1 MHSFFSPIPKM
12 AEIFCRE
19 IETLNRPRAISIE
32 PSRIARWLSFL
43 TLNSFL
49 TWLGVSEIAKNGLSI
64 SFSTLVALVMLSVV
78 AHTTF
83 YCARRELLDRRLLM
97 NGDSAVGK
105 VLMQEMVGHRTKVS
119 EIQYEFNDRDG
130 NRWHGSG
137 EDTTREYFTG
147 APIVIIYE
155 PSDPSR
161 NVAVC
166 TTGWRIRTADGY
178 ALEP

>member
-1 MHSFFSPIPKM
+1 M
-12 AEIFCRE
+12 AELFCRE
-19 IETLNRPRAISIE
+19 IETLDRPRSVGIA
-32 PSRIARWLSFL
+32 PSRIARWLLSL
-43 TLNSFL
+43 TVYSFL
-49 TWLGVSEIAKNGLSI
+49 TWFGVSEIATKGLSI
-64 SFSTLVALVMLSVV
+64 SFSTLVALVMLSIV

-83 YCARRELLDRRLLM
+83 YGVRRELLDRRLLM

-119 EIQYEFNDRDG
+119 EIQYEFNDHDG

-161 NVAVC
+161 SVAVC